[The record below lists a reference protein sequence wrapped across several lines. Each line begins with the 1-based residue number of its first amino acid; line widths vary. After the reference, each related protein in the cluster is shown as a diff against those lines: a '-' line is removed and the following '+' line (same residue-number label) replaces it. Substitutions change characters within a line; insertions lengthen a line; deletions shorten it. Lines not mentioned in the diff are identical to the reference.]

1 MTSVMNIGQAAH
13 ASGVS
18 AKMVRYYESIGLISR
33 ATRTDAGYRTYTM
46 TDVNALRFIKRARTL
61 GFSIERIKALLELW
75 NDKQRASSDVRRVA
89 LAHVA
94 ELQAKIEEL
103 TSMSAALQE
112 LASSCHGDSRPNCP
126 ILRDLAG
133 SAASPEPE
141 SSVSRGVA
149 YDGQRF
155 HTAVASR

>member
-1 MTSVMNIGQAAH
+1 
-13 ASGVS
+13 
-18 AKMVRYYESIGLISR
+18 LISR

-61 GFSIERIKALLELW
+61 GFSIERIKTLLELW

-103 TSMSAALQE
+103 TSISEALQE
-112 LASSCHGDSRPNCP
+112 LASSCHRDSRPNWS

-133 SAASPEPE
+133 SAASPEPK